1 MDGHGRSGYERHLRP
16 DSLHAEM
23 LVVLTLTRA
32 HFLGKEMRACITV
45 NKKVVFRERTDVAH
59 GEEREKVN

>member
-32 HFLGKEMRACITV
+32 HFLDEEMRACITV
-45 NKKVVFRERTDVAH
+45 N
-59 GEEREKVN
+59 